1 VSHLSGSPRLRR
13 AIGLTAVPALALS
26 TFAALPSAP
35 ANAAEPD
42 PLPLAAGT
50 SWLKDQ
56 LTDGL
61 VFNPNFGGFND
72 YGLSVDVGL
81 ALNEVGGEDTT
92 IDAISTALADE
103 IGGYVGDGTTES
115 YAGSL
120 AKAAVFAQTAG
131 DDPEAYGGVD
141 LIDRLEQRVSDTGVT
156 LGRIQDLSA
165 FGDFAN
171 TFGQTF
177 AARALDE
184 AGSSEA
190 EAATEYLIA
199 QQCDEGFFRQDFA
212 ALAAPDQDCDA
223 DPAAAPSTDVTAL
236 AVLALL
242 PQADDTDVQAVIDA
256 ATAWLVSEQATN
268 GSFGSGSDIPAPNTN
283 STGLAGWAL
292 GEAGETAAAEKAAI
306 FVRALQVDEPEPC
319 ATALNGDQGAIAYDV
334 AALTN
339 GREDGIT
346 VALEDQWRRASAQ
359 ALPALRWAPGDPG
372 EASAIEL
379 KPFYQAGT
387 RVQLTANGFIP
398 GDTVCFRRG
407 SKVVGLAVV
416 GFDGSAKVG
425 VTLPDGTAKRTY
437 DSNSDQSEGQPQTF
451 NVLDA
456 KKLRIELKER
466 VAKGGR
472 QVVKIRGLVEGERF
486 KAIYRGERV
495 DTGRANSEG
504 RGVAR
509 FAVGQKTGPV
519 KVVVIGQFK
528 NRRGGKAFTVTR

>member
-1 VSHLSGSPRLRR
+1 MSHLSGSPRLRR
-13 AIGLTAVPALALS
+13 ALGLTAVPALALS
-26 TFAALPSAP
+26 TLAALPSAP

-50 SWLKDQ
+50 GWLKAQ

-61 VFNPNFGGFND
+61 VLNTAFDDPFND

-81 ALNEVGGEDTT
+81 ALNEVGSEGAT
-92 IDAISTALADE
+92 IDAISTALAEE

-131 DDPEAYGGVD
+131 DDPAAYGGVD
-141 LIDRLEQRVSDTGVT
+141 LIDRLEARVSDAGAT
-156 LGRIQDLSA
+156 LGRIQDASA

-212 ALAAPDQDCDA
+212 ALDAADQDCDA
-223 DPAAAPSTDVTAL
+223 DPSAAPSTDVTAL

-256 ATAWLVSEQATN
+256 ATAWLVSEQAAN
-268 GSFGSGSDIPAPNTN
+268 GSFGSGDDIPTPNTN

-292 GEAGETAAAEKAAI
+292 GEAGETAAAEKAAF

-319 ATALNGDQGAIAYDV
+319 ATALNDDQGAIAYDV
-334 AALTN
+334 AALAT

-346 VALEDQWRRASAQ
+346 VQLEDQWRRASAQ
-359 ALPALRWAPGDPG
+359 ALPALRWATGDAG
-372 EASAIEL
+372 AASDIEL
-379 KPFYQAGT
+379 RPFYQAGQ
-387 RVQLTANGFIP
+387 RVQLTANGFVP
-398 GDTVCFRRG
+398 GDTVCFHRG

-416 GFDGSAKVG
+416 GLDGGAKLG
-425 VTLPDGTAKRTY
+425 VTLPKGTAKRTY
-437 DSNSDQSEGQPQTF
+437 SSNSDQSEGQPLVF
-451 NVLDA
+451 HVLDET
-456 KKLRIELKER
+456 KLQVELKPQ
-466 VAKGGR
+466 GR
-472 QVVKIRGLVEGERF
+472 QGRHPGGADPGAGEG
-486 KAIYRGERV
+486 
-495 DTGRANSEG
+495 
-504 RGVAR
+504 
-509 FAVGQKTGPV
+509 
-519 KVVVIGQFK
+519 
-528 NRRGGKAFTVTR
+528 